1 MAHNQQQLME
11 LWDRADR
18 VCEEA
23 HEAIQAIRSQL
34 ETSVGLLAERMGH
47 SVDTRD
53 LECGAA
59 RASPKNR
66 YRDELRSRGRGT
78 AA

>member
-1 MAHNQQQLME
+1 MAHDQRELID

-23 HEAIQAIRSQL
+23 HQAIHDTRSRL
-34 ETSVGLLAERMGH
+34 ETSVALLAERMVH

-53 LECGAA
+53 LVVRSRALLEKSA
-59 RASPKNR
+59 R
-66 YRDELRSRGRGT
+66 LRSL
-78 AA
+78 

>member
-1 MAHNQQQLME
+1 MAHNQQQLIE

-53 LECGAA
+53 LVA
-59 RASPKNR
+59 
-66 YRDELRSRGRGT
+66 RSRALLEKSARLRT
-78 AA
+78 L

>member
-1 MAHNQQQLME
+1 MAHDQRELIN

-23 HEAIQAIRSQL
+23 HQAIQVTRSLL
-34 ETSVGLLAERMGH
+34 ETSVALLAERMVH

-53 LECGAA
+53 LVVRSRALLEKSA
-59 RASPKNR
+59 R
-66 YRDELRSRGRGT
+66 LRSL
-78 AA
+78 